1 MHPLG
6 MSAPQAD
13 FDALVIGAGVVGL
26 ACARALALS
35 GRSVLVVEAE
45 SRFGE
50 HASSRNS
57 EVIHAGVYYP
67 PGSNKAR
74 LCVRGKALLYAYC
87 AERQV
92 PHRQLGKLIVAT
104 TPEEVGALE
113 TILARASACGV
124 ELESRSQRQVA
135 AMEPAIVCHEALW
148 SSTSGIIDSHAFML
162 SLIGDLEQ
170 GGGTVVSRT
179 QFLRA
184 DRAESSWRVWLGE
197 ASRRPDEGS
206 AAVVDDPAEIIVREI
221 VNCAGLHAPQ
231 VAAAIEGLAESGLPR
246 QRYCRGH
253 YFGLRGR
260 NPFRHLVYPVPVQHG
275 LGIHVTL
282 DLAGQ
287 ARFGPD
293 VASWPDEIDYGFES
307 DRAPV
312 FARAIRQYFPSLG
325 EDQLVPSYTG
335 LRAKISGPDEP
346 GADFRIDGPQTHGL
360 KGVANLMGIESPG
373 LTSSLA
379 IGEEVVDALGG

>member
-1 MHPLG
+1 MHPPG
-6 MSAPQAD
+6 MSALQTD

-35 GRSVLVVEAE
+35 GRTVLVIEAE
-45 SRFGE
+45 SKFGE

-74 LCVRGKALLYAYC
+74 LCVHGKALLYAYC

-104 TPEEVGALE
+104 TPEELGALE
-113 TILARASACGV
+113 TIRARASACGV
-124 ELESRSQRQVA
+124 ELESRTQGQVA

-148 SSTSGIIDSHAFML
+148 SASSGIVDSHAYML

-170 GGGTVVSRT
+170 AGGTVVFRT
-179 QFLRA
+179 RFLRA
-184 DRAESSWRVWLGE
+184 ERAGSHWRIWLGE
-197 ASRRPDEGS
+197 LGT
-206 AAVVDDPAEIIVREI
+206 AADPAEIVVREI
-221 VNCAGLHAPQ
+221 VNCAGLQAPS
-231 VAAAIEGLAESGLPR
+231 VAAAIEGLAVSGLPR
-246 QRYCRGH
+246 QHYCRGH

-260 NPFRHLVYPVPVQHG
+260 NPFRHLVYPVPVRHG

-293 VASWPDEIDYGFES
+293 VAGWPDEIDYGFEP
-307 DRAPV
+307 DRAPA
-312 FARAIRQYFPSLG
+312 FATAIRQYFPSLQD
-325 EDQLVPSYTG
+325 DQLVPSYTG

-346 GADFRIDGPQTHGL
+346 AADFRIDDQKAHGL
-360 KGVANLMGIESPG
+360 DGVVNLMGIESPG
-373 LTSSLA
+373 LTSSLS
-379 IGEEVVDALGG
+379 IGEEVVTALGG

>member
-1 MHPLG
+1 MHHPG

-13 FDALVIGAGVVGL
+13 FDALVIGAGAVGL

-35 GRSVLVVEAE
+35 GRSVLVIEAE
-45 SRFGE
+45 SKFGE

-74 LCVRGKALLYAYC
+74 LCIRGKSLLYAYC
-87 AERQV
+87 AEREV

-104 TPEEVGALE
+104 TPDELGALE
-113 TILARASACGV
+113 TIRARASACGV
-124 ELESRSQRQVA
+124 DLELRTQSQVA
-135 AMEPAIVCHEALW
+135 AMEPAIVCHQALW
-148 SSTSGIIDSHAFML
+148 SASSGIIDSHAYML

-170 GGGTVVSRT
+170 SGGTIVFRT
-179 QFLRA
+179 QFV
-184 DRAESSWRVWLGE
+184 RAERVGSNWRILLDQVGT
-197 ASRRPDEGS
+197 
-206 AAVVDDPAEIIVREI
+206 AADTAEIVVREI
-221 VNCAGLHAPQ
+221 VNCAGLKAPS
-231 VAAAIEGLAESGLPR
+231 VAATIEGLAASGLPR
-246 QRYCRGH
+246 QYYCRGH

-260 NPFRHLVYPVPVQHG
+260 NPFRHLVYPVPVKHG

-293 VASWPDEIDYGFES
+293 VASWPDEVDYGFES

-312 FARAIRQYFPSLG
+312 FAKAIRQYFPSLRD
-325 EDQLVPSYTG
+325 DQLVPSYTG
-335 LRAKISGPDEP
+335 LRAKISGQDEP
-346 GADFRIDGPQTHGL
+346 AADFRIDGPIAHGL
-360 KGVANLMGIESPG
+360 GGIVNLLGIESPG

-379 IGEEVVDALGG
+379 IGEEVVAALAG

>member
-1 MHPLG
+1 
-6 MSAPQAD
+6 
-13 FDALVIGAGVVGL
+13 
-26 ACARALALS
+26 
-35 GRSVLVVEAE
+35 
-45 SRFGE
+45 
-50 HASSRNS
+50 
-57 EVIHAGVYYP
+57 
-67 PGSNKAR
+67 
-74 LCVRGKALLYAYC
+74 
-87 AERQV
+87 
-92 PHRQLGKLIVAT
+92 
-104 TPEEVGALE
+104 
-113 TILARASACGV
+113 
-124 ELESRSQRQVA
+124 
-135 AMEPAIVCHEALW
+135 MEPAIVCHEALW
-148 SSTSGIIDSHAFML
+148 SSTSGIIDSHAYML

-170 GGGTVVSRT
+170 VGGTVVFRT
-179 QFLRA
+179 QFV
-184 DRAESSWRVWLGE
+184 RAERAGSNWRVWLGE
-197 ASRRPDEGS
+197 ASRRPDEGA
-206 AAVVDDPAEIIVREI
+206 AAVVDDPAEITVREI
-221 VNCAGLHAPQ
+221 VNCAGLHAPR
-231 VAAAIEGLAESGLPR
+231 VAAAIEGLAQSGLPR

-312 FARAIRQYFPSLG
+312 FAKAIRQYFPSLQD
-325 EDQLVPSYTG
+325 DQLVPSYTG

-379 IGEEVVDALGG
+379 IAEEVLVAVDG

>member
-1 MHPLG
+1 
-6 MSAPQAD
+6 MSALQVD
-13 FDALVIGAGVVGL
+13 FDTLVIGAGVVGL

-45 SRFGE
+45 ARFGE

-74 LCVRGKALLYAYC
+74 LCLRGKTLLYAYC
-87 AERQV
+87 AERHV

-104 TPEEVGALE
+104 TSAEVAQLDA
-113 TILARASACGV
+113 IRARALACGV

-135 AMEPAIVCHEALW
+135 EMEPEILCSEALW
-148 SSTSGIIDSHAFML
+148 SASSGIIDSHAYMQ
-162 SLIGDLEQ
+162 SLIGDIEHA
-170 GGGTVVSRT
+170 GGTLVFRT
-179 QFLRA
+179 PFLRA
-184 DRAESSWRVWLGE
+184 EPIERPGQSPRSGSPAGDAIWRVWLAGE
-197 ASRRPDEGS
+197 
-206 AAVVDDPAEIIVREI
+206 DPAELSVHEI
-221 VNCAGLHAPQ
+221 VNCAGLQAPR
-231 VAAAIEGLAESGLPR
+231 VAANIEGLAASGLPV

-253 YFGLRGR
+253 YFGMRGR

-282 DLAGQ
+282 DMAGQ

-293 VASWPDEIDYGFES
+293 VASWPDEIDYGFEA

-312 FARAIRQYFPSLG
+312 FAKAIRQYFPGLRD
-325 EDQLVPSYTG
+325 DQLEPSYTG
-335 LRAKISGPDEP
+335 IRAKISGPNDP
-346 GADFRIDGPQTHGL
+346 AADFRIDGPSQHGVR
-360 KGVANLMGIESPG
+360 GVVNLMGIESPG

-379 IGEEVVDALGG
+379 IAEDVVAALAD

>member
-1 MHPLG
+1 MHRLG
-6 MSAPQAD
+6 MSAPQTD

-26 ACARALALS
+26 ACARSLALS

-45 SRFGE
+45 SKFGE

-104 TPEEVGALE
+104 TPEELGALE
-113 TILARASACGV
+113 TIRARASACGV
-124 ELESRSQRQVA
+124 ELESRTQSQVV

-148 SSTSGIIDSHAFML
+148 SASSGIIDSHAYML

-170 GGGTVVSRT
+170 AGGTVVFRT
-179 QFLRA
+179 RFS
-184 DRAESSWRVWLGE
+184 RAERTGSNWRILLGE
-197 ASRRPDEGS
+197 VGTGGGT
-206 AAVVDDPAEIIVREI
+206 AARTAADPAEITVREI
-221 VNCAGLHAPQ
+221 VNCAGLQAPS
-231 VAAAIEGLAESGLPR
+231 VAAAIEGLAASGLPR
-246 QRYCRGH
+246 QHYCRGH

-312 FARAIRQYFPSLG
+312 FAKAIRQYFPSLQD
-325 EDQLVPSYTG
+325 DQLVPSYTG

-346 GADFRIDGPQTHGL
+346 GADFRIDDQKAHGL
-360 KGVANLMGIESPG
+360 VGVVNLMGIESPG

-379 IGEEVVDALGG
+379 IGEEVVAALGG